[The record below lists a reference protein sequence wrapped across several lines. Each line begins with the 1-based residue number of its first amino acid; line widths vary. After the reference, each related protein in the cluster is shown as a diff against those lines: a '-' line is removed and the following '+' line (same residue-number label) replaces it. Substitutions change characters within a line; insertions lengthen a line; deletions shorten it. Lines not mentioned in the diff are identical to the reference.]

1 MPGEKV
7 TITAGVGAYSV
18 AAQPQITIGG
28 APVPVN
34 ADGVA
39 IREFT
44 AEGGGERSMPV
55 SVTYTKPDGTKETK
69 NFPIKYTVGT
79 PGGAAVMLD
88 KMNVFYI
95 GVPNPVTIGSPT
107 GWDKTTVSMT
117 GGTISGTGSK
127 RVVTVSAIGAASI
140 TVTADGKP
148 SKFDFRI
155 KRIPDPIIKVGPS
168 SGGRM
173 QAVVFRSQQFVRADL
188 ENFDFE
194 AKFQCNRWNNLF

>member
-1 MPGEKV
+1 MPGEELV
-7 TITAGVGAYSV
+7 VTAGVGAFNS
-18 AAQPQITIGG
+18 AAKPSISING
-28 APVPVN
+28 ASTPLN
-34 ADGVA
+34 ENGVA
-39 IREFT
+39 
-44 AEGGGERSMPV
+44 ERKFNV
-55 SVTYTKPDGTKETK
+55 SGSGNQKVHVTITYTKPDGTPDKLDKDIE
-69 NFPIKYTVGT
+69 YTVGT

-95 GVPNPVTIGSPT
+95 GVDNPVTIGSPT
-107 GWDKTTVSMT
+107 GWDKTNVSMT

-127 RVVTVSAIGAASI
+127 RIVRVSAIGNASI

-148 SKFDFRI
+148 STFPFRI

-168 SGGRM
+168 SGGRL

-194 AKFQCNRWNNLF
+194 ETLNRFH